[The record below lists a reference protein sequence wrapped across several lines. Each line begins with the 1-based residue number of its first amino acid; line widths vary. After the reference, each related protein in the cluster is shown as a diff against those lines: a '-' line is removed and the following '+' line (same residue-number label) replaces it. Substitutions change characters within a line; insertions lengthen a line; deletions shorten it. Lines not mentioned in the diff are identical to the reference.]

1 MKKILLFLTMP
12 SIAFGSDTLLN
23 TSLQLPYNRSTNT
36 LPSPTSPSPS
46 PTTPVSTFTKNLR
59 NKKEEILQNLQKE
72 KTDFTLKQHQE
83 KEKTQFTIIQ
93 KLQGLDKS
101 FQEKQLKDYNSF
113 INTLLTSLQ
122 AVQQLEIDALEEEH
136 KLNII
141 NLRASRTPS
150 PDDNP
155 QTKKAYASL
164 FEQEQNKL
172 NAIHKKNL
180 ESIKSIHKQ
189 EITAFLNQL
198 TNKEIEQLIPQ
209 PKVKNL
215 WTELEK

>member
-12 SIAFGSDTLLN
+12 SIAFGSDALLN
-23 TSLQLPYNRSTNT
+23 TSLLPYNRSTNT
-36 LPSPTSPSPS
+36 LPSPISPSPS
-46 PTTPVSTFTKNLR
+46 PITPFSTVTKNLM

-72 KTDFTLKQHQE
+72 KNDFTLKQHQE
-83 KEKTQFTIIQ
+83 KEKTQFSMIQ

-101 FQEKQLKDYNSF
+101 FQKKQLDDYNSF

-122 AVQQLEIDALEEEH
+122 AIQQLEIDALEEEH
-136 KLNII
+136 RSNLI
-141 NLRASRTPS
+141 NLRASKTPS
-150 PDDNP
+150 PDDN
-155 QTKKAYASL
+155 QQMKQVYESL
-164 FEQEQNKL
+164 FEQEKNNL
-172 NAIHKKNL
+172 NDKHKKNL

-189 EITAFLNQL
+189 EITAFKNPL